1 MIESTYVTYLQRS
14 RPAGIGSIEKEGSN
28 GKNLH
33 HCYIRIIV
41 MISES
46 AFVFES
52 LLALG
57 ISEEKRVILTNSEDD
72 TLKLELTGLISGDFG
87 KTYIYFIVKTSVFV
101 FESLLAL
108 GISEERSEILTSLDR
123 FFRWSLQSFFG
134 GNLIKESLNLS
145 SV

>member
-1 MIESTYVTYLQRS
+1 MIESTYITYLQRS

-33 HCYIRIIV
+33 HGYIRFIV
-41 MISES
+41 KTT
-46 AFVFES
+46 ALVFES

-57 ISEEKRVILTNSEDD
+57 ISEEKRVILTNSKDD

-87 KTYIYFIVKTSVFV
+87 KTYIHFIVKTGAFV
-101 FESLLAL
+101 FESLLAS

-123 FFRWSLQSFFG
+123 LFRWSLQSFFR
-134 GNLIKESLNLS
+134 GNLVKESLNLS